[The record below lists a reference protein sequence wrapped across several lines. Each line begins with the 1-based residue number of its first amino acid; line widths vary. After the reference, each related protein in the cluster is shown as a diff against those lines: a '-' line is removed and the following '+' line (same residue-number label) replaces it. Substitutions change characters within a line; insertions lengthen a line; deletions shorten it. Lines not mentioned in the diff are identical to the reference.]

1 MAKIKEVIE
10 ITKEE
15 KEILKKAD
23 DILTS
28 ITLALGEKHLND
40 FNYPSILD
48 QMSITLN
55 ALTKQAKCLFF
66 LLKTLDKQQKVCYNG
81 AACTSLAR
89 RNIMAHSSGICQQE
103 NCINF
108 LTLCIPNF
116 VQFSDIDFL

>member
-15 KEILKKAD
+15 KEILEKAD

-48 QMSITLN
+48 RMSITFN
-55 ALTKQAKCLFF
+55 ALTKQAEMPIFF
-66 LLKTLDKQQKVCYNG
+66 TQN
-81 AACTSLAR
+81 T
-89 RNIMAHSSGICQQE
+89 
-103 NCINF
+103 
-108 LTLCIPNF
+108 
-116 VQFSDIDFL
+116 